1 MDSTESHEAAGLA
14 HEVAG
19 LVPLPGKRIIV
30 VGGAQGAGEAA
41 VDAYLAAGARVVS
54 LDIAVG
60 AKDAARPADRFLGGS
75 CDVGEQQQVDRGFAR
90 AVEFLGGLDAIC
102 VPAGITERM
111 EPEDITEA
119 HMKRILQINVLGTMF
134 TNQAAFRYM
143 RDSGGAIIN
152 FASISGIRGRPMRAH
167 YCTTKGA
174 VAAWTRAI
182 AMDWAK
188 YNIRCNAVAPMIYTA
203 IVAKV
208 RAQLSPEKQIEFDAG
223 MGKDQLLPGGL
234 RTPDSLGGILTLL
247 ASEGGSYITG
257 QVFSVDGGTMMLG
270 S

>member
-1 MDSTESHEAAGLA
+1 MTQADGKGQG
-14 HEVAG
+14 G

-60 AKDAARPADRFLGGS
+60 EKDPGRPGDRFLGGH
-75 CDVGEQQQVDRGFAR
+75 CDVSVQEQVDSGFEK
-90 AVEFLGGLDAIC
+90 AVAFLGGLDVIC
-102 VPAGITERM
+102 VPAGVTERL

-143 RDSGGAIIN
+143 RDTGGSIIN
-152 FASISGIRGRPMRAH
+152 FASISGIRGREMRAH

-182 AMDWAK
+182 ALDWAK
-188 YNIRCNAVAPMIYTA
+188 YNIRCNAVAPMIYSS

-208 RAQLSPEKQIEFDAG
+208 RAQLSPEKQIEFDEGIGSA
-223 MGKDQLLPGGL
+223 QLLPGGL
-234 RTPDSLGGILTLL
+234 RTPDSLAGILTLL
-247 ASEGGSYITG
+247 ASEGSSYITG
-257 QVFSVDGGTMMLG
+257 QVFSVDGGAMMLG